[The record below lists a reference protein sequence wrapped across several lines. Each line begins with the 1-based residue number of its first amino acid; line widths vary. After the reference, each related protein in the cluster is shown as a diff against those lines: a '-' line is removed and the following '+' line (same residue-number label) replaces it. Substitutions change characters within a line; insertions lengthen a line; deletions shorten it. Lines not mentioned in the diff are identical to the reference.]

1 MPLYRIQAPNGLT
14 YQIEGPEGATKEE
27 VAQAVLAKNPDAGKP
42 FKEAGFSLADT
53 GVAALQSAVGATKS
67 TLQGFGAE
75 APGVETLSNLQK
87 GLGQLYTPER
97 QAEQAR
103 RDALEKAAARSGST
117 LEEIKAGAAG
127 VTEAPIQ
134 ATASAVGSSVPTI
147 ALAMGAA
154 ALAVPAAAV
163 LGLGGAAALAFAGA
177 VGIATKYTLGALQGA
192 GSVKGSIYDAVKEE
206 VGKQY
211 PDLSKEE
218 ISKIALKAQEFTG
231 KNWDNIMAGTGI
243 GFVAGGTGLEKDL
256 LKKLSKPVAAAAAK
270 EAGEKVGQEVAK
282 KGIIAGTKRA
292 AGAGLKEAVPEAIQG
307 GQEQFA
313 ANVAQT
319 REGFETPAMEG
330 VLGAATKEGMMGML
344 GGSAVSPF
352 TGEATA
358 KPPAPVV
365 DQSGQPTPSELEAQ
379 VQQRR
384 LAREQEQMG
393 VKQGRAAREGEKM
406 LDAEAQAEADQQKL
420 ARVEA
425 EKAAATELQTLRAQ
439 RQAELEQTFPKDYSD
454 VMQKTDAYATLFQE
468 KQALTGQTQTKEVKA
483 RIKTID
489 GLIQGI
495 IEEDNRVPNEF
506 KRMQAENA
514 KVTKNL
520 PPDLQAKYAATAF
533 TIPEPQQMEIRAATV
548 EQTPV
553 QQTDLLGNPIQQEA
567 PAPAAP
573 DKFKTV
579 QTAAEAQAALDLQN
593 RRDARAG
600 QADRNAAKD
609 AGQLGLFT
617 RVGTP
622 TDEAAVAEPK
632 IIVKKPPVTKP
643 TVRVKPTPETVAP
656 VITAD
661 TLGVLGIGPTAV
673 MRKPGHAIQG
683 LDITKPEG
691 AADVKNMLTIY
702 KEGRSPAIVQKIDT
716 FLGRP
721 EFQGLPA
728 PAPKVEAAPA
738 PTVAET
744 PVVTPVT
751 LNKGQQKLRDALD
764 ANGRIFIDSRDEG
777 GKKTYY
783 AKGVGSTSPDFQVE
797 LQLTPEEKKT
807 ARLAEADIELASTQ
821 EERDAG
827 KKALEDALRPAAD
840 RATKPVKA
848 KTTGQ
853 SAEKKAANKA
863 AQPSARKAKDE
874 TAKSTAEPTSTPTV
888 TKKVEAPATPAP
900 VKVVKKTEL
909 KKVEPKKVV
918 KKSEPKKLEA
928 PKVEPK
934 KEEPKVDKA
943 LEKAR
948 ETVDDLDLDPE
959 TTKTKVKSFAK
970 RLHKAGL
977 IDDISLNAVESISKD
992 KDMGYEDLL
1001 DEIRFALEAY
1011 ESNQKKAPEAKPEL
1025 KKVTDESNIIEGETR
1040 VIPDNQQKLLE
1051 GPVSRLQDD
1060 QVEELEDFYGVK
1072 KDNPEFWK
1080 RLQEDVTLFAEKGA
1094 KAVKQAIREIIRQVQ
1109 AGVLAVGVIFNPGN
1123 ISAPEAFVLHN
1134 PVSVTTTQEV
1144 KAGIPASVASKM
1156 SDGAKEAYEILIPA
1170 MKGKNGDKL
1179 MVFVDKPTGRIFIFD
1194 ADGKPVLDKKVLIGL
1209 AKGDLYKGNNDLPQN
1224 RITPA
1229 GLFGIK
1235 IIDAAKGGNAK
1246 KTAGDYDFGKVF
1258 ALEDPDA
1265 VVTIM
1270 HSVWLKEK
1278 DAAQRQAALK
1288 SESAADSRYSFGCIN
1303 IDKATYKYLL
1313 DNFQAQMDGAK
1324 MFVVPD
1330 NQADTKAFLT
1340 GEKANADVLVREAV
1354 KPVTKTTTQTRDS
1367 AFAQEAKTGT
1377 LGREQGLPPK
1387 EPTRSRITDDQNPV
1401 DNPISNAELE
1411 GIVDDVKKSLGGEV
1425 EVTILDS
1432 AKDLDPKAPA
1442 GAAGLVKDGNVYLFR
1457 DGIKSGIEGAKT
1469 VFHELF
1475 HLGLQK
1481 LLTNPKEYHRVMINL
1496 YRMNARVRE
1505 MADKWIASQEGQDAK
1520 AAYAKEYANPND
1532 RLNALTAHGTDEALA
1547 RIAEELKTG
1556 EKIGTGQRA
1565 FVRSIAKW
1573 LADVAEKIGMRQVAQ
1588 SIRSATYTEVEKFV
1602 QEAMTAAVG
1611 AGPVNVRLTRRFA
1624 QAAATASDAFKRWF
1638 KDSQVVDNNGKP
1650 LVVYH
1655 GTSRSFDTFLKDMLG
1670 AATGAPSAKL
1680 GFFFAGDP
1688 DTSTGYAINAKKN
1701 ETESPA
1707 ESEIRFLNK
1716 DIKRYQKGL
1725 AEATAQKDPNSIEG
1739 KTLRERQEKY
1749 RLKQLA
1755 EAQAKLKKD
1764 PNDRMA
1770 KLDVDRFSKQLPES
1784 SYVYIAESY
1793 IREYTESLA
1802 RAEKKLTALKAEVR
1816 KSAEEIGRR
1825 AGENIMPVYLSMQNP
1840 LILDQRGA
1848 PYRIMSYRDT
1858 IIKAKQDG
1866 HDGVIIKNTY
1876 DGKQQPGWIQRLIA
1890 KWRKEDVPSDTI
1902 YIAFEPTQIKS
1913 AIGNIGTYDPTNPNI
1928 RYSIPGGIDENTRRA
1943 VQAIQDKTPA
1953 KYKEPEKKTLVQQLK
1968 SVGEVETR
1976 DKAKLLARQK
1986 TADKFATVS
1995 AKVNQ
2000 LFSKGYKNAFGDLN
2014 PMVLARQAE
2023 EACKL
2028 VLDFYKAGGIK
2039 FGKSG
2044 LIETVDT
2051 KESLQGAVE
2060 QLVDLAAKNDMTYKD
2075 AESYVSSLL
2084 EGHRLHNMR
2093 EEHDKPL
2100 EASALILEQQG
2111 KNKEAD
2117 AERKKK
2123 LARHMDNAD
2132 IDTLEAAFQ
2141 KSPEIKAI
2149 LDTLNATRTQA
2160 IDLMVAAGRIT
2171 KEQGQFWKDNAA
2183 YVPFDRVFVE
2193 SETPIKGRGSYG
2205 IATLRN
2211 IPGME
2216 GSFERPIKNVFDSY
2230 TSRLGWMITEAANNN
2245 ASYNV
2250 LDTMAL
2256 GGFAK
2261 ELKPKEVPGNK
2272 ALTVKVYREGKP
2284 VEFEV
2289 ESVADYEAFQAA
2301 PELTG
2306 WLVGSLIPAARWVR
2320 IGVTA
2325 FPAFPIK
2332 QVIEDAQRSMF
2343 NSGVERPLVTGM
2355 KTLYNF
2361 PRLLTS
2367 DALQAL
2373 GVSKK
2378 MPLVR
2383 MMEQLG
2389 IIGDYDVNIINPA
2402 QDIKIAAGAEKRG
2415 WSAKVYHVLEKITKA
2430 SDLAARLAV
2439 FEETLLE
2446 TGGKRDGD
2454 GNITG
2459 GDKDLAQLRAR
2470 ELINFSRRGSDP
2482 TIRTL
2487 SRVVPFMNA
2496 YAQGMDV
2503 TYRTASGLD
2512 SATGS
2517 ERADARKQFYKM
2529 AMKLTALGFMYALA
2543 FGDDE
2548 GYKNATDEVRDN
2560 NFLIP
2565 HSDKKIPLPKEIGFL
2580 FKSIPERLVNYY
2592 RRYGTDEEQ
2601 SILNL
2606 LGTIVKGGV
2615 SAYGTPNATP
2625 AQLKPILE
2633 NMTNY
2638 SFFLQRELESASM
2651 QRLDPSQR
2659 FTPSTSEL
2667 AKSIGALSQQLGNV
2681 AGTKIVEVS
2690 PIKVDNLLRGLFG
2703 IAGSSTLLMTDALIN
2718 PTRADRPLHQM
2729 PFASLF
2735 VYDTTGGRAK
2745 NEFFDL
2751 QEKVSRANNT
2761 YLSMKDTNPK
2771 KAVEY
2776 YAKNEP
2782 YILAMPTLNATLKQL
2797 TAIRKQRVFYET
2809 ASPEALNMDGKE
2821 RRATIDILDKLD
2833 IEAVSKIRALDKD
2846 LRDLSKANK

>member
-1 MPLYRIQAPNGLT
+1 MAAFNVAAALKAGYSEKDIAEFLGKENNFN
-14 YQIEGPEGATKEE
+14 ATAAMEAGYSPQDII
-27 VAQAVLAKNPDAGKP
+27 AQLNKP
-42 FKEAGFSLADT
+42 AKEAPASFGDT
-53 GVAALQSAVGATKS
+53 AIPFIQGALGSAKA

-75 APGVETLSNLQK
+75 APGTETLGNLQK
-87 GLGQLYTPER
+87 GLNQLYTPER
-97 QAEQAR
+97 QAEMAR
-103 RDALEKAAARSGST
+103 RDALEKAAAKSGSA
-117 LEEIKAGAAG
+117 LEEIKAAGAG

-134 ATASAVGSSVPTI
+134 ATASAVGSSVPTV

-154 ALAVPAAAV
+154 ALAVPAAAA
-163 LGLGGAAALAFAGA
+163 LGLIGAPALAFAAA
-177 VGIATKYTLGALQGA
+177 VGIGAKYALGALQGA
-192 GSVKGSIYDAVKEE
+192 GSVKGSIYDAVKEDIA
-206 VGKQY
+206 KQY

-218 ISKIALKAQEFTG
+218 VSKIALEAQNFTG
-231 KNWDNIMAGTGI
+231 KNWDNIVAGAGI
-243 GFVAGGTGLEKDL
+243 GAVAGGTGIEKEL
-256 LKKLSKPVAAAAAK
+256 LKKLSKPIAAAAAK
-270 EAGEKVGQEVAK
+270 KAGEKVAK
-282 KGIIAGTKRA
+282 KGIIAATGRGTM
-292 AGAGLKEAVPEAIQG
+292 AGLKEAVPEGIQG
-307 GQEQFA
+307 AQEKFA
-313 ANVAQT
+313 TNVAET

-330 VLGAATKEGMMGML
+330 VLGQGTKEGMMGFL
-344 GGSAVSPF
+344 GGAGVHPF
-352 TGEATA
+352 TGTEAVPTQ
-358 KPPAPVV
+358 PNV
-365 DQSGQPTPSELEAQ
+365 DQSGQPTPSELEAL
-379 VQQRR
+379 VQQRKQQR
-384 LAREQEQMG
+384 QQEQMG
-393 VKQGRAAREGEKM
+393 VKQGREAREGEKL
-406 LDAEAQAEADQQKL
+406 LDAEAKAEADQQQV

-468 KQALTGQTQTKEVKA
+468 KQALVNQTQTKEVKA

-495 IEEDNRVPNEF
+495 IEEDTRVPNEF

-514 KVTKNL
+514 KVIKNL

-533 TIPEPQQMEIRAATV
+533 TVPEPQQMEIRGATV
-548 EQTPV
+548 EQAPV
-553 QQTDLLGNPIQQEA
+553 QQTDLMGNPIQQEA

-573 DKFKTV
+573 EKFKTV
-579 QTAAEAQAALDLQN
+579 RTAAEAQAALDLQN

-600 QADRNAAKD
+600 QAERNAAKD

-622 TDEAAVAEPK
+622 TDEAAVPEPK
-632 IIVKKPPVTKP
+632 IIVKKPPVTEP

-683 LDITKPEG
+683 LDITKPDD
-691 AADVKNMLTIY
+691 AAEVRNMLSIY
-702 KEGRSPAIVQKIDT
+702 KEGRSPAITQKIDT
-716 FLGRP
+716 FLARP
-721 EFQGLPA
+721 EFQALPA
-728 PAPKVEAAPA
+728 PAPKVA
-738 PTVAET
+738 
-744 PVVTPVT
+744 PVVAPVVEAP
-751 LNKGQQKLRDALD
+751 KLQP
-764 ANGRIFIDSRDEG
+764 IKI
-777 GKKTYY
+777 
-783 AKGVGSTSPDFQVE
+783 
-797 LQLTPEEKKT
+797 
-807 ARLAEADIELASTQ
+807 
-821 EERDAG
+821 
-827 KKALEDALRPAAD
+827 
-840 RATKPVKA
+840 
-848 KTTGQ
+848 TGQ

-863 AQPSARKAKDE
+863 AQPSAKKAKDE
-874 TAKSTAEPTSTPTV
+874 TAKPTAEPIVAPAV
-888 TKKVEAPATPAP
+888 TKAVEAPPAP
-900 VKVVKKTEL
+900 APIKVVKKTEKVA
-909 KKVEPKKVV
+909 KKTEPKKV
-918 KKSEPKKLEA
+918 EPKKLEA

-992 KDMGYEDLL
+992 KDMGYEDVL

-1011 ESNQKKAPEAKPEL
+1011 ESNQKKAPEAKPET

-1051 GPVSRLQDD
+1051 GPVGRLQDD
-1060 QVEELEDFYGVK
+1060 QVAELEEFYGVDK
-1072 KDNPEFWK
+1072 SNPEFWK
-1080 RLQEDVTLFAEKGA
+1080 RLQEDVILFAEKGA

-1123 ISAPEAFVLHN
+1123 ITPPQAFVLHS
-1134 PVSVTTTQEV
+1134 PVEVTTQQQV
-1144 KAGIPASVASKM
+1144 KAEVPTSVASKM
-1156 SDGAKEAYEILIPA
+1156 SDGAKEAYEILVPA

-1235 IIDAAKGGNAK
+1235 LIDAAQGGAAK
-1246 KTAGDYDFGKVF
+1246 KTAGEYDFGKVF

-1270 HSVWLKEK
+1270 HSVWLHEK
-1278 DAAQRQAALK
+1278 DASQRTAALQN
-1288 SESAADSRYSFGCIN
+1288 ESGADSRYSFGCIN
-1303 IDKATYKYLL
+1303 IDKGTYKFLL

-1354 KPVTKTTTQTRDS
+1354 KPVTKTTTQTRES

-1387 EPTRSRITDDQNPV
+1387 EPTRARITDDQNPV
-1401 DNPISNAELE
+1401 DNPISNTDLE
-1411 GIVDDVKKSLGGEV
+1411 GIVADVKKSLGGEV

-1469 VFHELF
+1469 IFHELF

-1520 AAYAKEYANPND
+1520 AAYAKEYTNPRD
-1532 RLNALTAHGTDEALA
+1532 QLNALTAHGTDEALA

-1556 EKIGTGQRA
+1556 KKIGTGQRA

-1573 LADVAEKIGMRQVAQ
+1573 LADVAEKIGLRQVAQ

-1624 QAAATASDAFKRWF
+1624 QATSTASDAFKKWF
-1638 KDSQVVDNNGKP
+1638 GNSKVVDKNGKP

-1655 GTSRSFDTFLKDMLG
+1655 GTDQD
-1670 AATGAPSAKL
+1670 
-1680 GFFFAGDP
+1680 
-1688 DTSTGYAINAKKN
+1688 
-1701 ETESPA
+1701 
-1707 ESEIRFLNK
+1707 
-1716 DIKRYQKGL
+1716 
-1725 AEATAQKDPNSIEG
+1725 
-1739 KTLRERQEKY
+1739 
-1749 RLKQLA
+1749 
-1755 EAQAKLKKD
+1755 
-1764 PNDRMA
+1764 
-1770 KLDVDRFSKQLPES
+1770 LDVLKSSKQLQ
-1784 SYVYIAESY
+1784 
-1793 IREYTESLA
+1793 REGVREVGYTNGIYA
-1802 RAEKKLTALKAEVR
+1802 AANPAY
-1816 KSAEEIGRR
+1816 AGRYGVGKEG
-1825 AGENIMPVYLSMQNP
+1825 ANVMPVYLSMKNP
-1840 LILDQRGA
+1840 KILEYNAFQR
-1848 PYRIMSYRDT
+1848 
-1858 IIKAKQDG
+1858 IIAKLTGYTDSKSKELARSIAVTDSDLAEYKRQG
-1866 HDGVIIKNTY
+1866 Y
-1876 DGKQQPGWIQRLIA
+1876 DGLIN
-1890 KWRKEDVPSDTI
+1890 KELDEYVVFDS
-1902 YIAFEPTQIKS
+1902 TQVKS

-1928 RYSIPGGIDENTRRA
+1928 RYSVRGGIDENTRRA

-1953 KYKEPEKKTLVQQLK
+1953 KYKEKEKKTLVQVLK

-1976 DKAKLLARQK
+1976 DQAKLITRQK
-1986 TADKFATVS
+1986 LADKFATVN
-1995 AKVNQ
+1995 AKIEKMY
-2000 LFSKGYKNAFGDLN
+2000 SKGFKNAFGDLS
-2014 PMVLARQAE
+2014 PAVLARQAE
-2023 EACKL
+2023 EARKL
-2028 VLDFYKAGGIK
+2028 VLDFYKAGGIRMR
-2039 FGKSG
+2039 KSG

-2051 KESLQGAVE
+2051 KDSLQGAIE
-2060 QLVDLAAKNDMTYKD
+2060 QLVDLAAKSDMTYKD

-2132 IDTLEAAFQ
+2132 VDTLEAAFQ
-2141 KSPEIKAI
+2141 KSPEVKAI

-2160 IDLMVAAGRIT
+2160 IDLSIATGRIT

-2193 SETPIKGRGSYG
+2193 TEGPIRGRGFNG
-2205 IATLRN
+2205 IAALRN
-2211 IPGME
+2211 IKKME

-2230 TSRLGWMITEAANNN
+2230 TSRLSWIVTEAVHNN

-2250 LDTMAL
+2250 LDTLAL

-2261 ELKPKEVPGNK
+2261 ELKPKETPKDDTLV
-2272 ALTVKVYREGKP
+2272 VKVYREGKP

-2289 ESVADYEAFQAA
+2289 ESLADFQAFQMA
-2301 PELTG
+2301 PEVLTG
-2306 WLVGSLIPAARWVR
+2306 FTAMLAPGARWLR

-2325 FPAFPIK
+2325 FPAFSIK
-2332 QVIEDAQRSMF
+2332 QVIEDSQRAMF
-2343 NSGVERPLVTGM
+2343 NSGVARPMVVGM

-2383 MMEQLG
+2383 EMEKLG

-2415 WSAKVYHVLEKITKA
+2415 IAATVYHVLEKITKA

-2446 TGGKRDGD
+2446 TGGKKDKDG
-2454 GNITG
+2454 GITG
-2459 GDKDLAQLRAR
+2459 GDTELAQLRAR

-2482 TIRTL
+2482 RIRTL
-2487 SRVVPFMNA
+2487 SHVVPFMNA

-2517 ERADARKQFYKM
+2517 ERMEARKQFYKM

-2565 HSDKKIPLPKEIGFL
+2565 YSDKKIPLPKEIGFL

-2606 LGTIVKGGV
+2606 LGTIVTGGI
-2615 SAYGTPNATP
+2615 SAYGSPNATP
-2625 AQLKPILE
+2625 ALIKPVLE
-2633 NMTNY
+2633 NVTNH

-2651 QRLDPSQR
+2651 QKLDPSQR
-2659 FTPSTSEL
+2659 YTPGTSEL
-2667 AKSIGALSQQLGNV
+2667 AKAIGTLSQ
-2681 AGTKIVEVS
+2681 KIGVVEVS

-2703 IAGSSTLLMTDALIN
+2703 IAGSTTLLMTDALIN
-2718 PTRADRPLHQM
+2718 PTRPDRPLYQM

-2735 VYDTTGGRAK
+2735 IYDTQGGRAK

-2751 QEKVSRANNT
+2751 QEKVGQADATFKMLEES
-2761 YLSMKDTNPK
+2761 NPE
-2771 KAVEY
+2771 KAEAY
-2776 YAKNEP
+2776 MEKNAALLQAAP
-2782 YILAMPTLNATLKQL
+2782 LVNDTLKEL
-2797 TAIRKQRVFYET
+2797 ADFRKMRTMYET
-2809 ASPEALNMDGKE
+2809 ASNEMLGMTGKE
-2821 RRATIDILDKLD
+2821 RREAIDEIKGYELQAVAQVRQ
-2833 IEAVSKIRALDKD
+2833 IEKMIRD
-2846 LRDLSKANK
+2846 NQ

>member
-1 MPLYRIQAPNGLT
+1 LT
-14 YQIEGPEGATKEE
+14 IP
-27 VAQAVLAKNPDAGKP
+27 
-42 FKEAGFSLADT
+42 
-53 GVAALQSAVGATKS
+53 
-67 TLQGFGAE
+67 
-75 APGVETLSNLQK
+75 
-87 GLGQLYTPER
+87 
-97 QAEQAR
+97 
-103 RDALEKAAARSGST
+103 
-117 LEEIKAGAAG
+117 
-127 VTEAPIQ
+127 
-134 ATASAVGSSVPTI
+134 
-147 ALAMGAA
+147 
-154 ALAVPAAAV
+154 
-163 LGLGGAAALAFAGA
+163 
-177 VGIATKYTLGALQGA
+177 
-192 GSVKGSIYDAVKEE
+192 
-206 VGKQY
+206 
-211 PDLSKEE
+211 
-218 ISKIALKAQEFTG
+218 
-231 KNWDNIMAGTGI
+231 
-243 GFVAGGTGLEKDL
+243 
-256 LKKLSKPVAAAAAK
+256 
-270 EAGEKVGQEVAK
+270 
-282 KGIIAGTKRA
+282 
-292 AGAGLKEAVPEAIQG
+292 
-307 GQEQFA
+307 
-313 ANVAQT
+313 
-319 REGFETPAMEG
+319 
-330 VLGAATKEGMMGML
+330 
-344 GGSAVSPF
+344 
-352 TGEATA
+352 
-358 KPPAPVV
+358 PVV
-365 DQSGQPTPSELEAQ
+365 TSE
-379 VQQRR
+379 
-384 LAREQEQMG
+384 
-393 VKQGRAAREGEKM
+393 
-406 LDAEAQAEADQQKL
+406 
-420 ARVEA
+420 
-425 EKAAATELQTLRAQ
+425 
-439 RQAELEQTFPKDYSD
+439 S
-454 VMQKTDAYATLFQE
+454 
-468 KQALTGQTQTKEVKA
+468 
-483 RIKTID
+483 
-489 GLIQGI
+489 
-495 IEEDNRVPNEF
+495 
-506 KRMQAENA
+506 
-514 KVTKNL
+514 
-520 PPDLQAKYAATAF
+520 
-533 TIPEPQQMEIRAATV
+533 
-548 EQTPV
+548 
-553 QQTDLLGNPIQQEA
+553 
-567 PAPAAP
+567 
-573 DKFKTV
+573 
-579 QTAAEAQAALDLQN
+579 
-593 RRDARAG
+593 
-600 QADRNAAKD
+600 
-609 AGQLGLFT
+609 
-617 RVGTP
+617 
-622 TDEAAVAEPK
+622 
-632 IIVKKPPVTKP
+632 
-643 TVRVKPTPETVAP
+643 
-656 VITAD
+656 
-661 TLGVLGIGPTAV
+661 LGVLGIGPTAV
-673 MRKPGHAIQG
+673 MRRAGHAIQG
-683 LDITKPEG
+683 LDITKPED
-691 AADVKNMLTIY
+691 AAEVKNMLTIY
-702 KEGRSPAIVQKIDT
+702 KEGRSPAIVEKVDT
-716 FLGRP
+716 FLSRP
-721 EFQGLPA
+721 EFQAIPA
-728 PAPKVEAAPA
+728 PAPVAPAVTPAPTPAPKVEAAPVVKAPAPAVVETPA
-738 PTVAET
+738 PTITEAPKVEAPKVET
-744 PVVTPVT
+744 PVAPQNAGYHAGDLGYAGDTTLGNMSGRSTGHFGTGVYLVGKPEAATNKFARDDRPVNT
-751 LNKGQQKLRDALD
+751 VDLSKYNLAKP
-764 ANGRIFIDSRDEG
+764 RDESD
-777 GKKTYY
+777 
-783 AKGVGSTSPDFQVE
+783 AKNLHEGLKAVNSLVGQDLNDETSQRKLDQAAFNVWLSVGTKFEKEQVKAAVTNAIQE
-797 LQLTPEEKKT
+797 AT
-807 ARLAEADIELASTQ
+807 AARTDDVVFTDKYLDSAST
-821 EERDAG
+821 RAM
-827 KKALEDALRPAAD
+827 KALGFEGVDVRGIPNYDNTTYGTVVYAPSLAPA
-840 RATKPVKA
+840 KPA
-848 KTTGQ
+848 GQ

-863 AQPSARKAKDE
+863 AQPSAKK
-874 TAKSTAEPTSTPTV
+874 TAQPAPTPAPIV
-888 TKKVEAPATPAP
+888 TAPAATAPTTAPAATTPAP
-900 VKVVKKTEL
+900 VAKPTPVKVI
-909 KKVEPKKVV
+909 
-918 KKSEPKKLEA
+918 KKSQPKPEP
-928 PKVEPK
+928 V
-934 KEEPKVDKA
+934 KEEKPKVDKA

-948 ETVDDLDLDPE
+948 ETADDLDLDPD
-959 TTKTKVKSFAK
+959 TTKAKVKSFAK

-992 KDMGYEDLL
+992 KDMGTQDLL
-1001 DEIRFALEAY
+1001 DEIKFALEAY
-1011 ESNQKKAPEAKPEL
+1011 ESQQKKAPEAKPEP

-1040 VIPDNQQKLLE
+1040 VIPDNQVKLLE
-1051 GPVSRLQDD
+1051 GPVGRLQDD
-1060 QVEELEDFYGVK
+1060 QVEELEEFYGVDK
-1072 KDNPEFWK
+1072 SNPEFWK

-1134 PVSVTTTQEV
+1134 PVEITTTQEV
-1144 KAGIPASVASKM
+1144 KAEVPASVASKM
-1156 SDGAKEAYEILIPA
+1156 SAGAKEAYEILVPA

-1179 MVFVDKPTGRIFIFD
+1179 MVFVDKPNGRIFIFD
-1194 ADGKPVLDKKVLIGL
+1194 ADGKPILDKKVLIGL
-1209 AKGDLYKGNNDLPQN
+1209 AKGDLYVGNNDLPQN

-1235 IIDAAKGGNAK
+1235 IIDAAKGGSAK

-1278 DAAQRQAALK
+1278 DAAQRQAALQ

-1303 IDKATYKYLL
+1303 IDKGTYKYLL

-1367 AFAQEAKTGT
+1367 AFAKEDKTGT

-1401 DNPISNAELE
+1401 DNPISNADLE
-1411 GIVDDVKKSLGGEV
+1411 GIVADVKKSLGGEV

-1457 DGIKSGIEGAKT
+1457 DGIRSGIEGAKT

-1520 AAYAKEYANPND
+1520 AAYAEQYTNPND

-1556 EKIGTGQRA
+1556 EKVGTSQRA

-1611 AGPVNVRLTRRFA
+1611 AGPVNMRMTRRFS
-1624 QAAATASDAFKRWF
+1624 QAGDAASAAFKKWF
-1638 KDSQVVDNNGKP
+1638 GNSKVVDKNGKP

-1655 GTSRSFDTFLKDMLG
+1655 GTDQD
-1670 AATGAPSAKL
+1670 
-1680 GFFFAGDP
+1680 
-1688 DTSTGYAINAKKN
+1688 
-1701 ETESPA
+1701 
-1707 ESEIRFLNK
+1707 
-1716 DIKRYQKGL
+1716 
-1725 AEATAQKDPNSIEG
+1725 
-1739 KTLRERQEKY
+1739 
-1749 RLKQLA
+1749 
-1755 EAQAKLKKD
+1755 
-1764 PNDRMA
+1764 
-1770 KLDVDRFSKQLPES
+1770 LDVLKSSKQLE
-1784 SYVYIAESY
+1784 
-1793 IREYTESLA
+1793 REGVREVGYTNGIYA
-1802 RAEKKLTALKAEVR
+1802 AANPAY
-1816 KSAEEIGRR
+1816 AGRYGVGKEG
-1825 AGENIMPVYLSMQNP
+1825 ANIMPVYLSMKNP
-1840 LILDQRGA
+1840 KILEYNAFQRIVAKLTGYTDSKSKELA
-1848 PYRIMSYRDT
+1848 RSIAVTDRDLAEY
-1858 IIKAKQDG
+1858 KRQG
-1866 HDGVIIKNTY
+1866 Y
-1876 DGKQQPGWIQRLIA
+1876 DGLIN
-1890 KWRKEDVPSDTI
+1890 KELDEYVVFDS
-1902 YIAFEPTQIKS
+1902 TQVKS

-1928 RYSIPGGIDENTRRA
+1928 RYSVRGGIDENTRRA
-1943 VQAIQDKTPA
+1943 VQAIQDKTPE
-1953 KYKEPEKKTLVQQLK
+1953 KYKEPEKKTLVQQIK
-1968 SVGEVETR
+1968 SIKEVETR
-1976 DKAKLLARQK
+1976 DKAKLMLRQK
-1986 TADKFATVS
+1986 AADKFATVN

-2000 LFSKGYKNAFGDLN
+2000 MFSKGYKNAFGDLN

-2023 EACKL
+2023 EARKL
-2028 VLDFYKAGGIK
+2028 VLDFFKAGGIRMA
-2039 FGKSG
+2039 KSG

-2051 KESLQGAVE
+2051 KDSLQSAVE
-2060 QLVDLAAKNDMTYKD
+2060 QLVDLAAKNNMTYKD
-2075 AESYVSSLL
+2075 AETYVSSLL

-2141 KSPEIKAI
+2141 KSPETKAI
-2149 LDTLNATRTQA
+2149 LDTLNATRAQA
-2160 IDLMVAAGRIT
+2160 IDLMVKTGRIT
-2171 KEQGQFWKDNAA
+2171 KEQGQFWNDNAA

-2193 SETPIKGRGSYG
+2193 TEKPVKGRGTYG
-2205 IATLRN
+2205 ISTLRN
-2211 IPGME
+2211 LPGME

-2230 TSRLGWMITEAANNN
+2230 TGRLSWMITEAVHNH

-2289 ESVADYEAFQAA
+2289 ESAADYEAFQAA

-2306 WLVGSLIPAARWVR
+2306 WMVSSLVPAARWVR
-2320 IGVTA
+2320 VGVTA
-2325 FPAFPIK
+2325 FPAFSIK

-2343 NSGVERPLVTGM
+2343 NSGVERPLVVGM

-2383 MMEQLG
+2383 EMEKLG

-2415 WSAKVYHVLEKITKA
+2415 WSGKVYHALEKITKA
-2430 SDLAARLAV
+2430 SDLSARLAV

-2446 TGGKRDGD
+2446 TGGKKDKD

-2512 SATGS
+2512 AASGS
-2517 ERADARKQFYKM
+2517 ERAEARKQFYKM

-2548 GYKNATDEVRDN
+2548 GYKNATDDVRDN

-2565 HSDKKIPLPKEIGFL
+2565 HTDKKIPLPKEIGFL

-2606 LGTIVKGGV
+2606 LGTIVKGGF

-2625 AQLKPILE
+2625 AQIKPILE

-2659 FTPSTSEL
+2659 STGSTSEL
-2667 AKSIGALSQQLGNV
+2667 AKAIGAFSQKLGEA
-2681 AGTKIVEVS
+2681 AGTKSLEVS

-2718 PTRADRPLHQM
+2718 PSRPDRPLYQM

-2735 VYDTTGGRAK
+2735 LYNTEGGRAK
-2745 NEFFDL
+2745 NEFYDL
-2751 QEKVSRANNT
+2751 QNKVSQADMT
-2761 YLSMKDTNPK
+2761 FKSMQETAPD
-2771 KAVEY
+2771 KAVAY
-2776 YAKNEP
+2776 FDKNAALISVAP
-2782 YILAMPTLNATLKQL
+2782 ILNESLQQL
-2797 TAIRKQRVFYET
+2797 SQTRQLRQQLET
-2809 ASPEALNMDGKE
+2809 ATEESSGMTSKE
-2821 RRATIDILDKLD
+2821 RREAIDAIIKQENQSLNY
-2833 IEAVSKIRALDKD
+2833 IRALDKQV
-2846 LRDLSKANK
+2846 RDMSK

>member
-1 MPLYRIQAPNGLT
+1 MPLYRIKAPNGLT
-14 YQIEGPEGATKEE
+14 YQIEGPEGASQEDVE
-27 VAQAVLAKNPDAGKP
+27 SAVLAQHPDAGKP
-42 FKEAGFSLADT
+42 FKEAGASFGDTATSFAQSL
-53 GVAALQSAVGATKS
+53 VGTAKS

-75 APGVETLSNLQK
+75 TPGVETLGNLQK

-103 RDALEKAAARSGST
+103 LDALEKAAAKSGSA
-117 LEEIKAGAAG
+117 LEEVKAGVGTVTAAPVQSLASVAG
-127 VTEAPIQ
+127 SIAP
-134 ATASAVGSSVPTI
+134 T
-147 ALAMGAA
+147 A
-154 ALAVPAAAV
+154 ALAYGAYA
-163 LGLGGAAALAFAGA
+163 LGGAAAVGLGLVGLPATAFAGA
-177 VGIATKYTLGALQGA
+177 VAIAATRVLGALQGA
-192 GSVKGSIYDAVKEE
+192 GSVKGSIYDKIKEDVAE
-206 VGKQY
+206 KY

-218 ISKIALKAQEFTG
+218 VASIARKAQDYTGENWKEIAL
-231 KNWDNIMAGTGI
+231 AGGLGVAASSTGI
-243 GFVAGGTGLEKDL
+243 EKGVLNLLGRKAG
-256 LKKLSKPVAAAAAK
+256 A
-270 EAGEKVGQEVAK
+270 KVGEEVAK

-292 AGAGLKEAVPEAIQG
+292 TGAGLKEAIPEALQG
-307 GQEQFA
+307 SEEQYA
-313 ANVAQT
+313 VNVART
-319 REGFETPAMEG
+319 RAGFETPAMEG
-330 VLGAATKEGMMGML
+330 VLGAGTKEGAMGFL
-344 GGSAVSPF
+344 GGAAVSPF
-352 TGEATA
+352 TGATPPP
-358 KPPAPVV
+358 PPAQPTV
-365 DQSGQPTPSELEAQ
+365 DQSGQPTPNELEAQ

-393 VKQGRAAREGEKM
+393 VKQGRAAREGEK
-406 LDAEAQAEADQQKL
+406 LIDAEAKAEADQQQA

-468 KQALTGQTQTKEVKA
+468 KQALGNQTQTKEVKA

-495 IEEDNRVPNEF
+495 IEEDTRVPNEF

-548 EQTPV
+548 EQAPV
-553 QQTDLLGNPIQQEA
+553 QQTDLLGQPIQQEA
-567 PAPAAP
+567 PAAATP

-600 QADRNAAKD
+600 QADRNAAQD

-622 TDEAAVAEPK
+622 TAEAEVLPPK
-632 IIVKKPPVTKP
+632 IIVKKPPVIKL
-643 TVRVKPTPETVAP
+643 TPETVAP

-673 MRKPGHAIQG
+673 MRRAGHAIQG
-683 LDITKPEG
+683 LDITKPDD
-691 AADVKNMLTIY
+691 AAEVRNMLSIY

-721 EFQGLPA
+721 EFQALPA

-738 PTVAET
+738 VA
-744 PVVTPVT
+744 PV
-751 LNKGQQKLRDALD
+751 
-764 ANGRIFIDSRDEG
+764 
-777 GKKTYY
+777 
-783 AKGVGSTSPDFQVE
+783 
-797 LQLTPEEKKT
+797 
-807 ARLAEADIELASTQ
+807 
-821 EERDAG
+821 
-827 KKALEDALRPAAD
+827 
-840 RATKPVKA
+840 PVKQLPGNKVLSLINSIDTSGGVQNSKVNNYVNGHTFNLEKLSPNVLPDLETLA
-848 KTTGQ
+848 DKEDPYNRVLDPDESKINEYKKRLQKGEAPPPIVVDENGAVLDGFHRAIAAKQLDMPITAYVAKKSKTTGQ

-863 AQPSARKAKDE
+863 AQPSAKKAK
-874 TAKSTAEPTSTPTV
+874 AA
-888 TKKVEAPATPAP
+888 EAPAAPAPAPAPAP
-900 VKVVKKTEL
+900 VKVVKKAEPKKAEPKKAEPKKTEPKKVEPKKIEVKKAEP
-909 KKVEPKKVV
+909 KKVEPKKVEV

-934 KEEPKVDKA
+934 KLEAPKVDKA
-943 LEKAR
+943 LDKAR

-1011 ESNQKKAPEAKPEL
+1011 ESNQKKAPEAKSET
-1025 KKVTDESNIIEGETR
+1025 KKVTDETNVIEGETR

-1051 GPVSRLQDD
+1051 GPVGRLQDD
-1060 QVEELEDFYGVK
+1060 QVTELEEFYGVDK
-1072 KDNPEFWK
+1072 SNPQFWK

-1123 ISAPEAFVLHN
+1123 ISAPEAFVLHS

-1144 KAGIPASVASKM
+1144 KAKVPASVASKM

-1235 IIDAAKGGNAK
+1235 IIDAAKGGSAK
-1246 KTAGDYDFGKVF
+1246 VTAGDYDFGKVF

-1278 DAAQRQAALK
+1278 DAAQRQAALQ
-1288 SESAADSRYSFGCIN
+1288 SESATDSRFSFGCIN
-1303 IDKATYKYLL
+1303 IDKGTYKYLL

-1330 NQADTKAFLT
+1330 NQADTRAFLM
-1340 GEKANADVLVREAV
+1340 GEKSSGDVLVREAV

-1367 AFAQEAKTGT
+1367 AFAQEAKAGT

-1432 AKDLDPKAPA
+1432 AKDLDSKAPA
-1442 GAAGLVKDGNVYLFR
+1442 GAAGLVRDGNVYLFR

-1481 LLTNPKEYHRVMINL
+1481 LLPNSKEYHRVMINL

-1505 MADKWIASQEGQDAK
+1505 MADKWIASKEGQDAK
-1520 AAYAKEYANPND
+1520 AGYAKEYSNVND
-1532 RLNALTAHGTDEALA
+1532 QLNALTAHGTDEALA

-1556 EKIGTGQRA
+1556 NKIGTGQRG

-1624 QAAATASDAFKRWF
+1624 QAATTAFEKWFGDSKAVDKNGNPLVIYRGIIGENEKALNAEPREGYATFGSDSPQVAASYGNPDLNWNETGAITPLYIKADKLIEFP
-1638 KDSQVVDNNGKP
+1638 SSNGK
-1650 LVVYH
+1650 
-1655 GTSRSFDTFLKDMLG
+1655 FDK
-1670 AATGAPSAKL
+1670 
-1680 GFFFAGDP
+1680 FAFDRR
-1688 DTSTGYAINAKKN
+1688 A
-1701 ETESPA
+1701 
-1707 ESEIRFLNK
+1707 
-1716 DIKRYQKGL
+1716 
-1725 AEATAQKDPNSIEG
+1725 
-1739 KTLRERQEKY
+1739 KTLRPGEVLVARQVYDYGPRANTKVDP
-1749 RLKQLA
+1749 
-1755 EAQAKLKKD
+1755 AKLYSY
-1764 PNDRMA
+1764 PS
-1770 KLDVDRFSKQLPES
+1770 DVYAWNKGTS
-1784 SYVYIAESY
+1784 V
-1793 IREYTESLA
+1793 
-1802 RAEKKLTALKAEVR
+1802 
-1816 KSAEEIGRR
+1816 KSATG
-1825 AGENIMPVYLSMQNP
+1825 NV
-1840 LILDQRGA
+1840 GA
-1848 PYRIMSYRDT
+1848 
-1858 IIKAKQDG
+1858 
-1866 HDGVIIKNTY
+1866 Y
-1876 DGKQQPGWIQRLIA
+1876 D
-1890 KWRKEDVPSDTI
+1890 
-1902 YIAFEPTQIKS
+1902 IKS
-1913 AIGNIGTYDPTNPNI
+1913 TDT
-1928 RYSIPGGIDENTRRA
+1928 RYSVRGGIDENTRRA
-1943 VQAIQDKTPA
+1943 VQDIQDKTPA
-1953 KYKEPEKKTLVQQLK
+1953 KYKEPEKRTALQMIFGLRK
-1968 SVGEVETR
+1968 EENR

-1986 TADKFATVS
+1986 STDKYATVS
-1995 AKVNQ
+1995 SKIDQ
-2000 LFSKGYKNAFGDLN
+2000 MFSKGYKNAFGDLS
-2014 PMVLARQAE
+2014 PSVIYRQAE
-2023 EACKL
+2023 ESRKL
-2028 VLDFYKAGGIK
+2028 VLDFYKAGGIRLT
-2039 FGKSG
+2039 KSG
-2044 LIETVDT
+2044 LIETVDI
-2051 KESLQGAVE
+2051 KDSLQSAIKQV
-2060 QLVDLAAKNDMTYKD
+2060 VDLAAKNNMTYEK
-2075 AESYVSSLL
+2075 AETFVSSLL
-2084 EGHRLHNMR
+2084 EGHRLHDMR

-2132 IDTLEAAFQ
+2132 VDTLEATFQ
-2141 KSPEIKAI
+2141 KTPDVKAI
-2149 LDTLNATRTQA
+2149 LDTLNATRMQVV
-2160 IDLMVAAGRIT
+2160 DLMVATGRIT
-2171 KEQGQFWKDNAA
+2171 AEKGKFWKDNAA

-2193 SETPIKGRGSYG
+2193 TEVPVKGRGSYG
-2205 IATLRN
+2205 ISTLRTL
-2211 IPGME
+2211 PGME

-2230 TSRLGWMITEAANNN
+2230 PERLGSLITEAVHNN

-2261 ELKPKEVPGNK
+2261 ELKPKEISENPQRVI
-2272 ALTVKVYREGKP
+2272 TVYREGKP
-2284 VEFEV
+2284 VNFEV
-2289 ESVADYEAFQAA
+2289 ESVADYEAFQTA
-2301 PELTG
+2301 PEVM
-2306 WLVGSLIPAARWVR
+2306 VGFVAMLAPGARWVR
-2320 IGVTA
+2320 VGVTA
-2325 FPAFPIK
+2325 MPPFSVK
-2332 QVIEDAQRSMF
+2332 QVIEDAQRTMF
-2343 NSGVERPLVTGM
+2343 TPGVKRPLVTATR
-2355 KTLYNF
+2355 TLYNF
-2361 PRLLTS
+2361 PRLLVS

-2373 GVSKK
+2373 GISKK
-2378 MPLVR
+2378 IPLVR
-2383 MMEQLG
+2383 EMEKLG
-2389 IIGDYDVNIINPA
+2389 ILGDYDLNIINPA

-2415 WSAKVYHVLEKITKA
+2415 IAATVYHVLEKVTKA

-2439 FEETLLE
+2439 FEETLLD
-2446 TGGKRDGD
+2446 TGGKKEKD

-2459 GDKDLAQLRAR
+2459 GDRDLANLRAR
-2470 ELINFSRRGSDP
+2470 ELINFSRRGSSP
-2482 TIRTL
+2482 SMHALT
-2487 SRVVPFMNA
+2487 RVVPFMNA

-2512 SATGS
+2512 TASGS
-2517 ERADARKQFYKM
+2517 ERKEARKRFYQI
-2529 AMKLTALGFMYALA
+2529 ALKLTTLGFMYALA
-2543 FGDDE
+2543 FGDDDE
-2548 GYKNATDEVRDN
+2548 GYKNAPDEVRDN

-2565 HSDKKIPLPKEIGFL
+2565 YSNKKIPLPKEIGFL

-2601 SILNL
+2601 SVINL
-2606 LGTIVKGGV
+2606 LGTIVKGGI
-2615 SAYGTPNATP
+2615 SAYGPPNATP
-2625 AQLKPILE
+2625 ALIKPVLE
-2633 NMTNY
+2633 AATNH

-2651 QRLDPSQR
+2651 KKLDPSQR

-2667 AKSIGALSQQLGNV
+2667 AKAIGTLSQ
-2681 AGTKIVEVS
+2681 KIGVVEVS
-2690 PIKVDNLLRGLFG
+2690 PIMVDNFIRGLFG
-2703 IAGSSTLLMTDALIN
+2703 IAGSTTLLMTDALIN
-2718 PTRADRPLHQM
+2718 PSRADRPLHQM

-2735 VYDTTGGRAK
+2735 VYDTSGGRAK

-2751 QEKVSRANNT
+2751 QEKVGRANTT
-2761 YLSMKDTNPK
+2761 YLSLKNTDPT

-2782 YILAMPTLNATLKQL
+2782 YILAVPMLNGTLKQL
-2797 TAIRKQRVFYET
+2797 TEIRKQRVYYET
-2809 ASPEALNMDGKE
+2809 ASSEVLDMDGKE
-2821 RRATIDILDKLD
+2821 RRATIDILKKLD
-2833 IEAVSKIRALDKD
+2833 IETVANIRKLDKD
-2846 LRDLSKANK
+2846 LRDLSKANQ

>member
-1 MPLYRIQAPNGLT
+1 MPLYRIKAPNGLT
-14 YQIEGPEGATKEE
+14 YQIEGPEGASQEE
-27 VAQAVLAKNPDAGKP
+27 VAMAVMAQNPDAGKP
-42 FKEAGFSLADT
+42 FKEAGFSFGDT
-53 GVAALQSAVGATKS
+53 AVAGLQSAIGSAKS

-75 APGVETLSNLQK
+75 APGVETLGNLQK

-103 RDALEKAAARSGST
+103 RDALEKAAAKSGST
-117 LEEIKAGAAG
+117 LEEIKASAAG

-134 ATASAVGSSVPTI
+134 ATASAVGSSVPTV
-147 ALAMGAA
+147 ALSIGAA
-154 ALAVPAAAV
+154 ALATGAAAT
-163 LGLGGAAALAFAGA
+163 LGLVGAPALAFAAA
-177 VGIATKYTLGALQGA
+177 VGIGTKYALGALQGA

-206 VGKQY
+206 VAKQY
-211 PDLSKEE
+211 PDLSKEQV
-218 ISKIALKAQEFTG
+218 SKIALEAQEFTG
-231 KNWDNIMAGTGI
+231 KNWDNIMAGTGV

-256 LKKLSKPVAAAAAK
+256 LKKLSKPVAEAAAK
-270 EAGEKVGQEVAK
+270 KAGEEVAK

-292 AGAGLKEAVPEAIQG
+292 TGAGLKEAVPEAIQG

-330 VLGAATKEGMMGML
+330 VLGAATKEGLMGML

-352 TGEATA
+352 TGATPT
-358 KPPAPVV
+358 PPATV
-365 DQSGQPTPSELEAQ
+365 DQSGQPTPNELEAQ

-393 VKQGRAAREGEKM
+393 VKQGRAAREGEK
-406 LDAEAQAEADQQKL
+406 LIDAEAKAEADQQQA

-468 KQALTGQTQTKEVKA
+468 KQALINQTQTKEVKA

-553 QQTDLLGNPIQQEA
+553 QQTDLLGNPIEQEA

-600 QADRNAAKD
+600 QAERNAAKD

-622 TDEAAVAEPK
+622 TAEAAIPEPK
-632 IIVKKPPVTKP
+632 IIVKKPPVTEP
-643 TVRVKPTPETVAP
+643 TVRQKPTPETVAP

-683 LDITKPEG
+683 LDITKPED

-721 EFQGLPA
+721 EFQALPA

-738 PTVAET
+738 PAVGNRAPTAVTSNQIMDQIRAAENEKL
-744 PVVTPVT
+744 T
-751 LNKGQQKLRDALD
+751 LLDKAGRAPRKGSEKEKQRNTLQEKIGKLREQFDKV
-764 ANGRIFIDSRDEG
+764 S
-777 GKKTYY
+777 
-783 AKGVGSTSPDFQVE
+783 
-797 LQLTPEEKKT
+797 
-807 ARLAEADIELASTQ
+807 AE
-821 EERDAG
+821 
-827 KKALEDALRPAAD
+827 
-840 RATKPVKA
+840 
-848 KTTGQ
+848 
-853 SAEKKAANKA
+853 EKKAANKA
-863 AQPSARKAKDE
+863 AQPSAKKA
-874 TAKSTAEPTSTPTV
+874 AQLALPAPT
-888 TKKVEAPATPAP
+888 KAAEAPPAP
-900 VKVVKKTEL
+900 APIKVVKKTEP
-909 KKVEPKKVV
+909 KKVEPKKVEP
-918 KKSEPKKLEA
+918 KKVEPKKVEPKKLEA

-943 LEKAR
+943 LDKAR
-948 ETVDDLDLDPE
+948 ETVDDLDLDPD
-959 TTKTKVKSFAK
+959 TTKAKVKSFAK

-1001 DEIRFALEAY
+1001 DEVRFALDAY
-1011 ESNQKKAPEAKPEL
+1011 ERHQKQAPEAKPEP

-1051 GPVSRLQDD
+1051 GPVGRLQDD
-1060 QVEELEDFYGVK
+1060 QVEELEEFYGVDK
-1072 KDNPEFWK
+1072 SNPEFWK

-1123 ISAPEAFVLHN
+1123 ISAPEAFVLHS

-1144 KAGIPASVASKM
+1144 KAEVPASVASKM

-1278 DAAQRQAALK
+1278 DAAQRQAALQ

-1303 IDKATYKYLL
+1303 IDKGTYKYLL

-1330 NQADTKAFLT
+1330 NQADTKAFLM
-1340 GEKANADVLVREAV
+1340 GEKSSGDVLVREAV

-1520 AAYAKEYANPND
+1520 DAYAKEYANPND

-1556 EKIGTGQRA
+1556 KKIGTGQRA

-1624 QAAATASDAFKRWF
+1624 QAATNAFEEWF
-1638 KDSQVVDNNGKP
+1638 GDSKAVDKNGKP
-1650 LVVYH
+1650 LVIYR
-1655 GTSRSFDTFLKDMLG
+1655 GIIGENEKALNAEPREGYATFGSDSPQV
-1670 AATGAPSAKL
+1670 AASYGNPDLDWNETGAITPLYIKADKLIEFPSSNGK
-1680 GFFFAGDP
+1680 FDKFAFDRR
-1688 DTSTGYAINAKKN
+1688 A
-1701 ETESPA
+1701 
-1707 ESEIRFLNK
+1707 
-1716 DIKRYQKGL
+1716 
-1725 AEATAQKDPNSIEG
+1725 
-1739 KTLRERQEKY
+1739 KTLRPGEVLVARQVYDYGPRANTKVDP
-1749 RLKQLA
+1749 
-1755 EAQAKLKKD
+1755 AKLYSY
-1764 PNDRMA
+1764 PS
-1770 KLDVDRFSKQLPES
+1770 DVYAWNKGTS
-1784 SYVYIAESY
+1784 V
-1793 IREYTESLA
+1793 
-1802 RAEKKLTALKAEVR
+1802 
-1816 KSAEEIGRR
+1816 KSATG
-1825 AGENIMPVYLSMQNP
+1825 NT
-1840 LILDQRGA
+1840 GA
-1848 PYRIMSYRDT
+1848 
-1858 IIKAKQDG
+1858 
-1866 HDGVIIKNTY
+1866 Y
-1876 DGKQQPGWIQRLIA
+1876 D
-1890 KWRKEDVPSDTI
+1890 
-1902 YIAFEPTQIKS
+1902 IKS
-1913 AIGNIGTYDPTNPNI
+1913 TDT
-1928 RYSIPGGIDENTRRA
+1928 RYSVRGGIDENTRRA

-1968 SVGEVETR
+1968 SVAEVETR
-1976 DKAKLLARQK
+1976 DQAKLLLRQK
-1986 TADKFATVS
+1986 AADKFATVN

-2000 LFSKGYKNAFGDLN
+2000 MFSKGFKNAFGDLN

-2023 EACKL
+2023 EARKL
-2028 VLDFYKAGGIK
+2028 VLDFYKAGGIRMR
-2039 FGKSG
+2039 KSG

-2051 KESLQGAVE
+2051 KDSLQGAVE
-2060 QLVDLAAKNDMTYKD
+2060 QLVDLAAKSDMTYKD

-2084 EGHRLHNMR
+2084 EGHRLYNMR

-2132 IDTLEAAFQ
+2132 VDTLEAAFQ
-2141 KSPEIKAI
+2141 KSPETKAI

-2160 IDLMVAAGRIT
+2160 IDLMVATGRIT

-2193 SETPIKGRGSYG
+2193 TESPVKGRGTYG
-2205 IATLRN
+2205 ISTLRN
-2211 IPGME
+2211 LPGME

-2230 TSRLGWMITEAANNN
+2230 TSRLGWMITEAAHNN

-2272 ALTVKVYREGKP
+2272 NLTVKVYREGKP

-2289 ESVADYEAFQAA
+2289 ESAADYEAFQAA

-2306 WLVGSLIPAARWVR
+2306 WMVSSLLPAAKWVR
-2320 IGVTA
+2320 VGVTA
-2325 FPAFPIK
+2325 FPAFSIK
-2332 QVIEDAQRSMF
+2332 QVIEDAQRAMF

-2355 KTLYNF
+2355 RTLYNF

-2383 MMEQLG
+2383 EMEKLG

-2415 WSAKVYHVLEKITKA
+2415 WSGKVYHVLEKITKA

-2439 FEETLLE
+2439 FESTLME

-2512 SATGS
+2512 AASGS
-2517 ERADARKQFYKM
+2517 ERAEARKQFYKM

-2565 HSDKKIPLPKEIGFL
+2565 HTDKKIPLPKEIGFL

-2606 LGTIVKGGV
+2606 LGTIVKGGF

-2625 AQLKPILE
+2625 AQIKPILE

-2638 SFFLQRELESASM
+2638 SFFLQRELESPAM
-2651 QRLDPSQR
+2651 QKLDPSQR

-2667 AKSIGALSQQLGNV
+2667 AKSIGDFSRTLADA
-2681 AGTKIVEVS
+2681 AGTKSLEVS

-2703 IAGSSTLLMTDALIN
+2703 IAGSSTLLVTDALIN
-2718 PTRADRPLHQM
+2718 PSRPDRPLYQM

-2735 VYDTTGGRAK
+2735 IYNTQGGRAK
-2745 NEFFDL
+2745 NEFYDL
-2751 QEKVSRANNT
+2751 QEKVGQADATFKSLRET
-2761 YLSMKDTNPK
+2761 SPE
-2771 KAVEY
+2771 KALDYME
-2776 YAKNEP
+2776 KNEALLAVAP
-2782 YILAMPTLNATLKQL
+2782 ILNSSLKQL
-2797 TAIRKQRVFYET
+2797 STTRKLRLQLET
-2809 ASPEALNMDGKE
+2809 MSNEQLGMTGKE
-2821 RRATIDILDKLD
+2821 RREAITDIIKQENESLDY
-2833 IEAVSKIRALDKD
+2833 IRALDKQV
-2846 LRDLSKANK
+2846 RDLKK

>member
-1 MPLYRIQAPNGLT
+1 MPLYRIKAPNGLT
-14 YQIEGPEGATKEE
+14 YQIEGPEGASQEE
-27 VAQAVLAKNPDAGKP
+27 VAMAVMAKNPDAGKP
-42 FKEAGFSLADT
+42 FKEAGASFGDTALA
-53 GVAALQSAVGATKS
+53 GLQSAVGATKS

-87 GLGQLYTPER
+87 GLSQLYTPER
-97 QAEQAR
+97 QAEMAR
-103 RDALEKAAARSGST
+103 RDALEKAAAKSGST
-117 LEEIKAGAAG
+117 LEEIKAAGAG

-134 ATASAVGSSVPTI
+134 ATASAVGSSIPTV
-147 ALAMGAA
+147 ALSIGAA
-154 ALAVPAAAV
+154 ALATGAAATI
-163 LGLGGAAALAFAGA
+163 GLVGAPALAFAAA
-177 VGIATKYTLGALQGA
+177 VGIGTKYALGALQGA

-206 VGKQY
+206 VAKQY

-218 ISKIALKAQEFTG
+218 VSKIALEAQNFTG
-231 KNWDNIMAGTGI
+231 KNWDNILAGTGI
-243 GFVAGGTGLEKDL
+243 GAVAGGTGIEKDL
-256 LKKLSKPVAAAAAK
+256 LKKLSKPVAEAAAK
-270 EAGEKVGQEVAK
+270 KAGEEVAK
-282 KGIIAGTKRA
+282 KGIIAATGRGA
-292 AGAGLKEAVPEAIQG
+292 MAGLKEAVPEGIQG

-344 GGSAVSPF
+344 GGSAVHPF
-352 TGEATA
+352 TGTESASN
-358 KPPAPVV
+358 KPTV
-365 DQSGQPTPSELEAQ
+365 DQNGQPTPNELEAL
-379 VQQRR
+379 VQKRKLERQ
-384 LAREQEQMG
+384 QEQMG
-393 VKQGRAAREGEKM
+393 VKQGREAREGEKI
-406 LDAEAQAEADQQKL
+406 LDAEAQAQADQQQV

-454 VMQKTDAYATLFQE
+454 VMQKTDAYAELFQE
-468 KQALTGQTQTKEVKA
+468 KQALVNQTQTKEVKA
-483 RIKTID
+483 RIKTVD

-495 IEEDNRVPNEF
+495 IEEDTRVPNEF

-514 KVTKNL
+514 KVIKNL

-548 EQTPV
+548 EQAPV
-553 QQTDLLGNPIQQEA
+553 QQTDLLGQPIQQEA

-600 QADRNAAKD
+600 QAERNAAKD

-622 TDEAAVAEPK
+622 TDEAAVPEPK
-632 IIVKKPPVTKP
+632 IIVKKPPVTEP

-683 LDITKPEG
+683 LDITKPED
-691 AADVKNMLTIY
+691 AAEVRNMLSIY

-721 EFQGLPA
+721 EFQALPTPA
-728 PAPKVEAAPA
+728 PVVETA
-738 PTVAET
+738 
-744 PVVTPVT
+744 VVTPV
-751 LNKGQQKLRDALD
+751 
-764 ANGRIFIDSRDEG
+764 
-777 GKKTYY
+777 
-783 AKGVGSTSPDFQVE
+783 
-797 LQLTPEEKKT
+797 
-807 ARLAEADIELASTQ
+807 
-821 EERDAG
+821 
-827 KKALEDALRPAAD
+827 
-840 RATKPVKA
+840 VKA
-848 KTTGQ
+848 PTKTTSQ

-863 AQPSARKAKDE
+863 TQPSARKVKNEAAKP
-874 TAKSTAEPTSTPTV
+874 TAEPAPTPTV
-888 TKKVEAPATPAP
+888 TKAVEAPPAP
-900 VKVVKKTEL
+900 APIKVVKKTEP
-909 KKVEPKKVV
+909 KKVEPK
-918 KKSEPKKLEA
+918 
-928 PKVEPK
+928 KVEPK

-948 ETVDDLDLDPE
+948 ETADDLDLDPE
-959 TTKTKVKSFAK
+959 VTKTKVKSFAK

-977 IDDISLNAVESISKD
+977 IDDIGLNAVESISKD
-992 KDMGYEDLL
+992 KDMGTQDLL
-1001 DEIRFALEAY
+1001 DEVKFALDDY
-1011 ESNQKKAPEAKPEL
+1011 ERQQKKAPETKPEE
-1025 KKVTDESNIIEGETR
+1025 KAPVAEEKPKAVPEPQKEQIEKPFNRLTE
-1040 VIPDNQQKLLE
+1040 DQK
-1051 GPVSRLQDD
+1051 Q
-1060 QVEELEDFYGVK
+1060 ELEEFYGENR
-1072 KDNPEFWK
+1072 DSPAFWDK
-1080 RLQEDVTLFAEKGA
+1080 LRADVVTSINKGS
-1094 KAVKQAIREIIRQVQ
+1094 KAVAKAIRELVNQI
-1109 AGVLAVGVIFNPGN
+1109 ASGVLAAGLIFNPTGLSNQYN
-1123 ISAPEAFVLHN
+1123 INLPKTFQQTIAITAPVPEEA
-1134 PVSVTTTQEV
+1134 
-1144 KAGIPASVASKM
+1144 KAKM
-1156 SDGAKEAYEILIPA
+1156 SPLAQDVYGAMAPVAMKSGKWFMVADKPNGMLHIFKEDGSHFISDATLYGKDKGDVMEAKSSLEGGAK
-1170 MKGKNGDKL
+1170 
-1179 MVFVDKPTGRIFIFD
+1179 
-1194 ADGKPVLDKKVLIGL
+1194 
-1209 AKGDLYKGNNDLPQN
+1209 
-1224 RITPA
+1224 ITPA
-1229 GLFGIK
+1229 GKFTMKESPADYAG
-1235 IIDAAKGGNAK
+1235 
-1246 KTAGDYDFGKVF
+1246 KTSLILVESKDYSGYI
-1258 ALEDPDA
+1258 A
-1265 VVTIM
+1265 V
-1270 HSVWLKEK
+1270 H
-1278 DAAQRQAALK
+1278 
-1288 SESAADSRYSFGCIN
+1288 AADVSTPSERRLARLETPTAEDNRISYGCIN
-1303 IDKATYKYLL
+1303 TKHQTFINEIKPNIASLDGGLIFVLPDATETTAGMFAPETEVVERTETPATARAETGR
-1313 DNFQAQMDGAK
+1313 DVAK
-1324 MFVVPD
+1324 
-1330 NQADTKAFLT
+1330 K
-1340 GEKANADVLVREAV
+1340 EERIE
-1354 KPVTKTTTQTRDS
+1354 
-1367 AFAQEAKTGT
+1367 GT
-1377 LGREQGLPPK
+1377 EG
-1387 EPTRSRITDDQNPV
+1387 PTRSRIEKDQEPV
-1401 DNPISNAELE
+1401 ANPISNAELE

-1425 EVTILDS
+1425 EITILDS
-1432 AKDLDPKAPA
+1432 AKDLDPNAPD
-1442 GAAGLVKDGNVYLFR
+1442 GASGLVKDGNVYLFR
-1457 DGIKSGIEGAKT
+1457 DGITSGIEGAKT

-1481 LLTNPKEYHRVMINL
+1481 LLTNPKEYHRVMNNL

-1505 MADKWIASQEGQDAK
+1505 MADKWIASQEGQEAK
-1520 AAYAKEYANPND
+1520 AAYADMYTNPND
-1532 RLNALTAHGTDEALA
+1532 RVSALTAHATDEALA

-1556 EKIGTGQRA
+1556 KKIGTGQRA

-1588 SIRSATYTEVEKFV
+1588 NIRSATYTEVEKFV

-1611 AGPVNVRLTRRFA
+1611 AGPVNMRLTRRF
-1624 QAAATASDAFKRWF
+1624 S
-1638 KDSQVVDNNGKP
+1638 V
-1650 LVVYH
+1650 
-1655 GTSRSFDTFLKDMLG
+1655 
-1670 AATGAPSAKL
+1670 
-1680 GFFFAGDP
+1680 
-1688 DTSTGYAINAKKN
+1688 
-1701 ETESPA
+1701 
-1707 ESEIRFLNK
+1707 
-1716 DIKRYQKGL
+1716 
-1725 AEATAQKDPNSIEG
+1725 
-1739 KTLRERQEKY
+1739 
-1749 RLKQLA
+1749 
-1755 EAQAKLKKD
+1755 
-1764 PNDRMA
+1764 
-1770 KLDVDRFSKQLPES
+1770 
-1784 SYVYIAESY
+1784 
-1793 IREYTESLA
+1793 
-1802 RAEKKLTALKAEVR
+1802 
-1816 KSAEEIGRR
+1816 
-1825 AGENIMPVYLSMQNP
+1825 
-1840 LILDQRGA
+1840 
-1848 PYRIMSYRDT
+1848 
-1858 IIKAKQDG
+1858 
-1866 HDGVIIKNTY
+1866 
-1876 DGKQQPGWIQRLIA
+1876 
-1890 KWRKEDVPSDTI
+1890 
-1902 YIAFEPTQIKS
+1902 
-1913 AIGNIGTYDPTNPNI
+1913 
-1928 RYSIPGGIDENTRRA
+1928 PGGIDENTRRA
-1943 VQAIQDKTPA
+1943 VQAIQDKTPE

-1968 SVGEVETR
+1968 SVTEVETR
-1976 DKAKLLARQK
+1976 DQAKLLARQK

-2023 EACKL
+2023 EARKL
-2028 VLDFYKAGGIK
+2028 VLDFFKAGGIK
-2039 FGKSG
+2039 MAKSG

-2060 QLVDLAAKNDMTYKD
+2060 QLVDLAAKNDMTYKE

-2084 EGHRLHNMR
+2084 EGHRLYNMR

-2171 KEQGQFWKDNAA
+2171 KEQGQFWKDNSA

-2211 IPGME
+2211 LPGME

-2230 TSRLGWMITEAANNN
+2230 TGRLSWMITEAANNN

-2325 FPAFPIK
+2325 FPAFSIK

-2383 MMEQLG
+2383 QMEKLG

-2415 WSAKVYHVLEKITKA
+2415 WSASAYHALEKITKA

-2446 TGGKRDGD
+2446 TGGKKDKDGS
-2454 GNITG
+2454 ITG
-2459 GDKDLAQLRAR
+2459 GDQDLAQLRAR

-2512 SATGS
+2512 SASGS

-2592 RRYGTDEEQ
+2592 RRYGTAEEQ

-2625 AQLKPILE
+2625 AQIKPILE

-2638 SFFLQRELESASM
+2638 SFFLQRELESTSI
-2651 QRLDPSQR
+2651 QKLDPSQR
-2659 FTPSTSEL
+2659 YTPSTSEL

-2718 PTRADRPLHQM
+2718 PSRPDRPLYQM

-2735 VYDTTGGRAK
+2735 VYNTQGGRAK
-2745 NEFFDL
+2745 NEFYDL
-2751 QEKVSRANNT
+2751 QEKVGQAEMT
-2761 YLSMKDTNPK
+2761 FKSM
-2771 KAVEY
+2771 
-2776 YAKNEP
+2776 
-2782 YILAMPTLNATLKQL
+2782 Q
-2797 TAIRKQRVFYET
+2797 ET
-2809 ASPEALNMDGKE
+2809 APDKAAAYFEKNAAYIAVAPILNNSLQQLSQTRQLRQQLETSSNEQLGMTGKE
-2821 RRATIDILDKLD
+2821 RREAIDDVIKMENESLQYVRMLDKQ
-2833 IEAVSKIRALDKD
+2833 V
-2846 LRDLSKANK
+2846 RDLSK

>member
-1 MPLYRIQAPNGLT
+1 MA
-14 YQIEGPEGATKEE
+14 
-27 VAQAVLAKNPDAGKP
+27 VMAQNPDAGKP

-87 GLGQLYTPER
+87 GLGQLYSPER

-103 RDALEKAAARSGST
+103 RDALEKAAAKSGST
-117 LEEIKAGAAG
+117 LEEIKASAAG

-134 ATASAVGSSVPTI
+134 ATASAVGSSVPTV
-147 ALAMGAA
+147 ALSIGAA
-154 ALAVPAAAV
+154 ALAVPAAAA
-163 LGLGGAAALAFAGA
+163 LGLIGAPALAFAAA
-177 VGIATKYTLGALQGA
+177 VGIGTKYALGALQGA

-206 VGKQY
+206 VAKQY
-211 PDLSKEE
+211 PDLSKEQV
-218 ISKIALKAQEFTG
+218 SKIALEAQEFTG

-243 GFVAGGTGLEKDL
+243 GAVAGGTGVEKEL
-256 LKKLSKPVAAAAAK
+256 LKKLSKPIAAAAAK
-270 EAGEKVGQEVAK
+270 EAGEEVAK

-330 VLGAATKEGMMGML
+330 VLGAATKEGLMGML

-352 TGEATA
+352 TGATPT
-358 KPPAPVV
+358 PPATV
-365 DQSGQPTPSELEAQ
+365 DQSGQPTPNELEAQ

-384 LAREQEQMG
+384 LAREREQMG
-393 VKQGRAAREGEKM
+393 VKQGRAAREGEK
-406 LDAEAQAEADQQKL
+406 LIDAEAKAEADQQQT

-468 KQALTGQTQTKEVKA
+468 KQALANQTQTKEVKA

-495 IEEDNRVPNEF
+495 IEEDTRVPNEF

-548 EQTPV
+548 EQAPI

-567 PAPAAP
+567 PAAATP

-622 TDEAAVAEPK
+622 TAEAEVLPPK
-632 IIVKKPPVTKP
+632 IIVKKPPVTEP
-643 TVRVKPTPETVAP
+643 TVRQKPTPETVAP

-683 LDITKPEG
+683 LDITKPED

-721 EFQGLPA
+721 EFQALPA
-728 PAPKVEAAPA
+728 PAPKAEATPAPTPA

-744 PVVTPVT
+744 PAPTAVTS
-751 LNKGQQKLRDALD
+751 NQIMDQIRAAQD
-764 ANGRIFIDSRDEG
+764 
-777 GKKTYY
+777 
-783 AKGVGSTSPDFQVE
+783 Q
-797 LQLTPEEKKT
+797 QLTLLDKAGRAPRKGSEKEKQRNALQEKIGTLREQFDKVSAEEK
-807 ARLAEADIELASTQ
+807 R
-821 EERDAG
+821 
-827 KKALEDALRPAAD
+827 
-840 RATKPVKA
+840 
-848 KTTGQ
+848 
-853 SAEKKAANKA
+853 AANKA
-863 AQPSARKAKDE
+863 AQPSAKKAAQLALPAPVK
-874 TAKSTAEPTSTPTV
+874 AA
-888 TKKVEAPATPAP
+888 EAPAAPAP
-900 VKVVKKTEL
+900 IKVVKKTEP
-909 KKVEPKKVV
+909 KKVEPKKVEP
-918 KKSEPKKLEA
+918 KKVEPKKVEPKKLEA

-1011 ESNQKKAPEAKPEL
+1011 ESNQKKAPEAKPEP
-1025 KKVTDESNIIEGETR
+1025 KKVTDESNVIEGETR
-1040 VIPDNQQKLLE
+1040 VIPDNQVKLLE
-1051 GPVSRLQDD
+1051 GPVGRLQDD
-1060 QVEELEDFYGVK
+1060 QVEELEEFYGVDK
-1072 KDNPEFWK
+1072 SNPEFWK

-1123 ISAPEAFVLHN
+1123 ISAPEAFILHS

-1144 KAGIPASVASKM
+1144 KAEIPASVASKM

-1246 KTAGDYDFGKVF
+1246 KTAGEYDFGKVF

-1278 DAAQRQAALK
+1278 DAAQRQAALQ
-1288 SESAADSRYSFGCIN
+1288 SESTTDSRFSFGCIN
-1303 IDKATYKYLL
+1303 IDKGTYKYLL

-1330 NQADTKAFLT
+1330 NQADTRAFLM
-1340 GEKANADVLVREAV
+1340 GEKSSGDVLVREAV

-1367 AFAQEAKTGT
+1367 AFAQEAKAGT

-1387 EPTRSRITDDQNPV
+1387 EPTRLRTTDDQNPV

-1481 LLTNPKEYHRVMINL
+1481 LLTNPKEYYRVMINL

-1556 EKIGTGQRA
+1556 KKIGTGQRA

-1573 LADVAEKIGMRQVAQ
+1573 LADVAEKIGLRQVAQ

-1624 QAAATASDAFKRWF
+1624 QAGATASDAFKRWF
-1638 KDSQVVDNNGKP
+1638 GNSKVVDKNGKP

-1655 GTSRSFDTFLKDMLG
+1655 GTDQD
-1670 AATGAPSAKL
+1670 
-1680 GFFFAGDP
+1680 
-1688 DTSTGYAINAKKN
+1688 
-1701 ETESPA
+1701 
-1707 ESEIRFLNK
+1707 
-1716 DIKRYQKGL
+1716 
-1725 AEATAQKDPNSIEG
+1725 
-1739 KTLRERQEKY
+1739 
-1749 RLKQLA
+1749 
-1755 EAQAKLKKD
+1755 
-1764 PNDRMA
+1764 
-1770 KLDVDRFSKQLPES
+1770 LDVLKSSKQLE
-1784 SYVYIAESY
+1784 
-1793 IREYTESLA
+1793 REGVREVGYTNGIYA
-1802 RAEKKLTALKAEVR
+1802 AANPAY
-1816 KSAEEIGRR
+1816 AGRYGVGKEG
-1825 AGENIMPVYLSMQNP
+1825 ANVMPVYLSMKNP
-1840 LILDQRGA
+1840 KVLEYNAFQRIVAKLTGYTDSKSKELA
-1848 PYRIMSYRDT
+1848 RSIAVTDRDLAEY
-1858 IIKAKQDG
+1858 KRQG
-1866 HDGVIIKNTY
+1866 Y
-1876 DGKQQPGWIQRLIA
+1876 DGLIN
-1890 KWRKEDVPSDTI
+1890 KELDEYVVFDS
-1902 YIAFEPTQIKS
+1902 TQVKS

-1928 RYSIPGGIDENTRRA
+1928 RYSVRGGIDENTRRA

-1976 DKAKLLARQK
+1976 DQAKLLLRQK
-1986 TADKFATVS
+1986 AADKFATVN

-2000 LFSKGYKNAFGDLN
+2000 MFSKGYKNAFGDLN

-2023 EACKL
+2023 EARKL
-2028 VLDFYKAGGIK
+2028 VLDFYKAGGIR
-2039 FGKSG
+2039 FTKSG

-2051 KESLQGAVE
+2051 KDSLQGAVE
-2060 QLVDLAAKNDMTYKD
+2060 QLVDLASKSDMTYKE

-2084 EGHRLHNMR
+2084 EGHRLYNMR

-2132 IDTLEAAFQ
+2132 VDTLEAAFQ
-2141 KSPEIKAI
+2141 KSPETKAI
-2149 LDTLNATRTQA
+2149 LDTLNATRMQA
-2160 IDLMVAAGRIT
+2160 IDLMVKAGRIT

-2193 SETPIKGRGSYG
+2193 TEIPVKGRGTYG
-2205 IATLRN
+2205 ISTLRN
-2211 IPGME
+2211 LPGME

-2230 TSRLGWMITEAANNN
+2230 TSRLGWMITEAAHNN

-2272 ALTVKVYREGKP
+2272 ALTIKVYREGKP

-2306 WLVGSLIPAARWVR
+2306 WLVGSLVPAARWVR
-2320 IGVTA
+2320 VGVTA
-2325 FPAFPIK
+2325 FPAFSIK
-2332 QVIEDAQRSMF
+2332 QVIEDAQRAMF

-2355 KTLYNF
+2355 RTLYNF

-2383 MMEQLG
+2383 EMEKLG

-2415 WSAKVYHVLEKITKA
+2415 WSGKVYHVLEKITKA

-2439 FEETLLE
+2439 FESTLME

-2512 SATGS
+2512 AASGS
-2517 ERADARKQFYKM
+2517 ERAEARKQFYKM

-2565 HSDKKIPLPKEIGFL
+2565 HTDKKIPLPKEIGFM

-2606 LGTIVKGGV
+2606 LGTIVKGGF

-2625 AQLKPILE
+2625 AQIKPILE

-2638 SFFLQRELESASM
+2638 SFFLQRELESPAM
-2651 QRLDPSQR
+2651 QKLDPSQR

-2667 AKSIGALSQQLGNV
+2667 AKSIGDFSRTLADA
-2681 AGTKIVEVS
+2681 AGTKSLEVS

-2703 IAGSSTLLMTDALIN
+2703 IAGSSTLLVTDALIN
-2718 PTRADRPLHQM
+2718 PSRPDRPLYQM

-2735 VYDTTGGRAK
+2735 IYNTAGGRAK
-2745 NEFFDL
+2745 NEFYDL
-2751 QEKVSRANNT
+2751 QEKVGQADATFKSLRET
-2761 YLSMKDTNPK
+2761 SPE
-2771 KAVEY
+2771 KALDYME
-2776 YAKNEP
+2776 KNEALLAVAP
-2782 YILAMPTLNATLKQL
+2782 ILNSSLKQL
-2797 TAIRKQRVFYET
+2797 STTRKLRLQLET
-2809 ASPEALNMDGKE
+2809 MSNEQLGMTGKE
-2821 RRATIDILDKLD
+2821 RREAITDIIKQENESLDY
-2833 IEAVSKIRALDKD
+2833 IRALDKQV
-2846 LRDLSKANK
+2846 RDLKK

>member
-1 MPLYRIQAPNGLT
+1 
-14 YQIEGPEGATKEE
+14 
-27 VAQAVLAKNPDAGKP
+27 VV
-42 FKEAGFSLADT
+42 
-53 GVAALQSAVGATKS
+53 
-67 TLQGFGAE
+67 
-75 APGVETLSNLQK
+75 
-87 GLGQLYTPER
+87 R
-97 QAEQAR
+97 Q
-103 RDALEKAAARSGST
+103 
-117 LEEIKAGAAG
+117 
-127 VTEAPIQ
+127 
-134 ATASAVGSSVPTI
+134 
-147 ALAMGAA
+147 
-154 ALAVPAAAV
+154 
-163 LGLGGAAALAFAGA
+163 
-177 VGIATKYTLGALQGA
+177 
-192 GSVKGSIYDAVKEE
+192 
-206 VGKQY
+206 
-211 PDLSKEE
+211 
-218 ISKIALKAQEFTG
+218 
-231 KNWDNIMAGTGI
+231 
-243 GFVAGGTGLEKDL
+243 
-256 LKKLSKPVAAAAAK
+256 
-270 EAGEKVGQEVAK
+270 
-282 KGIIAGTKRA
+282 
-292 AGAGLKEAVPEAIQG
+292 
-307 GQEQFA
+307 
-313 ANVAQT
+313 
-319 REGFETPAMEG
+319 
-330 VLGAATKEGMMGML
+330 
-344 GGSAVSPF
+344 
-352 TGEATA
+352 
-358 KPPAPVV
+358 
-365 DQSGQPTPSELEAQ
+365 
-379 VQQRR
+379 
-384 LAREQEQMG
+384 
-393 VKQGRAAREGEKM
+393 
-406 LDAEAQAEADQQKL
+406 
-420 ARVEA
+420 
-425 EKAAATELQTLRAQ
+425 
-439 RQAELEQTFPKDYSD
+439 
-454 VMQKTDAYATLFQE
+454 
-468 KQALTGQTQTKEVKA
+468 
-483 RIKTID
+483 
-489 GLIQGI
+489 
-495 IEEDNRVPNEF
+495 
-506 KRMQAENA
+506 
-514 KVTKNL
+514 
-520 PPDLQAKYAATAF
+520 
-533 TIPEPQQMEIRAATV
+533 
-548 EQTPV
+548 
-553 QQTDLLGNPIQQEA
+553 
-567 PAPAAP
+567 
-573 DKFKTV
+573 
-579 QTAAEAQAALDLQN
+579 
-593 RRDARAG
+593 
-600 QADRNAAKD
+600 
-609 AGQLGLFT
+609 
-617 RVGTP
+617 
-622 TDEAAVAEPK
+622 
-632 IIVKKPPVTKP
+632 
-643 TVRVKPTPETVAP
+643 KPTPETVEP

-683 LDITKPEG
+683 LDITKPED

-716 FLGRP
+716 FLERP
-721 EFQGLPA
+721 EFQALPAVAPAAIETPAVAPVVEPTVA
-728 PAPKVEAAPA
+728 PAPVVKA
-738 PTVAET
+738 PT
-744 PVVTPVT
+744 
-751 LNKGQQKLRDALD
+751 
-764 ANGRIFIDSRDEG
+764 
-777 GKKTYY
+777 
-783 AKGVGSTSPDFQVE
+783 
-797 LQLTPEEKKT
+797 
-807 ARLAEADIELASTQ
+807 
-821 EERDAG
+821 
-827 KKALEDALRPAAD
+827 
-840 RATKPVKA
+840 

-863 AQPSARKAKDE
+863 AQPSAKKAK
-874 TAKSTAEPTSTPTV
+874 AA
-888 TKKVEAPATPAP
+888 EAPPAPAP
-900 VKVVKKTEL
+900 VKVVKKAEP
-909 KKVEPKKVV
+909 KKVEPKKVEV
-918 KKSEPKKLEA
+918 KKAEPKKVEPKKVEPKKLEA
-928 PKVEPK
+928 PKVAPK
-934 KEEPKVDKA
+934 KEEPKVDKT

-1011 ESNQKKAPEAKPEL
+1011 ESQQKKAPEAKPEP
-1025 KKVTDESNIIEGETR
+1025 KKVTDESNVIEGETR
-1040 VIPDNQQKLLE
+1040 VIPDNQVKLLE
-1051 GPVSRLQDD
+1051 GPVGRLQDD
-1060 QVEELEDFYGVK
+1060 QVEELEEFYGVDK
-1072 KDNPEFWK
+1072 SNPEFWK

-1123 ISAPEAFVLHN
+1123 ISAPEAFVLHS

-1144 KAGIPASVASKM
+1144 KAEVPASVASKM

-1246 KTAGDYDFGKVF
+1246 KTAGEYDFGKVF

-1278 DAAQRQAALK
+1278 DAAQRQAALQ
-1288 SESAADSRYSFGCIN
+1288 SESTTDSRFSFGCIN
-1303 IDKATYKYLL
+1303 IDKGTYKYLL

-1330 NQADTKAFLT
+1330 NQADTRAFLM
-1340 GEKANADVLVREAV
+1340 GEKSSGDVLVREAV

-1367 AFAQEAKTGT
+1367 AFAQEAKAGT

-1387 EPTRSRITDDQNPV
+1387 EPTRLRTTDDQNPV

-1442 GAAGLVKDGNVYLFR
+1442 GAAGLVKDGSVYLFR

-1469 VFHELF
+1469 IFHELF

-1520 AAYAKEYANPND
+1520 AAYAKEYSNPRD
-1532 RLNALTAHGTDEALA
+1532 QLNALTAHGTDEALA

-1556 EKIGTGQRA
+1556 KKIGTGQRA
-1565 FVRSIAKW
+1565 FVRSVAKW

-1611 AGPVNVRLTRRFA
+1611 AGPVNMRLTRRF
-1624 QAAATASDAFKRWF
+1624 S
-1638 KDSQVVDNNGKP
+1638 V
-1650 LVVYH
+1650 
-1655 GTSRSFDTFLKDMLG
+1655 
-1670 AATGAPSAKL
+1670 
-1680 GFFFAGDP
+1680 
-1688 DTSTGYAINAKKN
+1688 
-1701 ETESPA
+1701 
-1707 ESEIRFLNK
+1707 
-1716 DIKRYQKGL
+1716 
-1725 AEATAQKDPNSIEG
+1725 
-1739 KTLRERQEKY
+1739 
-1749 RLKQLA
+1749 
-1755 EAQAKLKKD
+1755 
-1764 PNDRMA
+1764 
-1770 KLDVDRFSKQLPES
+1770 
-1784 SYVYIAESY
+1784 
-1793 IREYTESLA
+1793 
-1802 RAEKKLTALKAEVR
+1802 
-1816 KSAEEIGRR
+1816 
-1825 AGENIMPVYLSMQNP
+1825 
-1840 LILDQRGA
+1840 
-1848 PYRIMSYRDT
+1848 
-1858 IIKAKQDG
+1858 
-1866 HDGVIIKNTY
+1866 
-1876 DGKQQPGWIQRLIA
+1876 
-1890 KWRKEDVPSDTI
+1890 
-1902 YIAFEPTQIKS
+1902 
-1913 AIGNIGTYDPTNPNI
+1913 
-1928 RYSIPGGIDENTRRA
+1928 PGGIDENTRRA

-1968 SVGEVETR
+1968 SVSEVETR
-1976 DKAKLLARQK
+1976 DKAKLLVRQK
-1986 TADKFATVS
+1986 AADKFATVS

-2000 LFSKGYKNAFGDLN
+2000 MFSKGYKNAFGDLN

-2023 EACKL
+2023 EARKL

-2039 FGKSG
+2039 FAKSG

-2051 KESLQGAVE
+2051 KDSLQGAVE
-2060 QLVDLAAKNDMTYKD
+2060 QLVDLASKSNMTYKE
-2075 AESYVSSLL
+2075 AETYVSSLL

-2111 KNKEAD
+2111 KNKQAD

-2123 LARHMDNAD
+2123 LSRHMDNAD

-2141 KSPEIKAI
+2141 KSPEVKAI

-2160 IDLMVAAGRIT
+2160 IDFMIEAGRIT
-2171 KEQGQFWKDNAA
+2171 PEQGKFWKENSA

-2193 SETPIKGRGSYG
+2193 TEIPVKGRGSYG
-2205 IATLRN
+2205 ISTLRN
-2211 IPGME
+2211 LPGME

-2230 TSRLGWMITEAANNN
+2230 TGRLSWMITEAANNN

-2272 ALTVKVYREGKP
+2272 ALTIKVYRGGKP

-2306 WLVGSLIPAARWVR
+2306 WLVGSLVPAARWVR
-2320 IGVTA
+2320 VGVTA
-2325 FPAFPIK
+2325 FPAFSIK

-2355 KTLYNF
+2355 RTLYNF

-2383 MMEQLG
+2383 EMEKLG

-2415 WSAKVYHVLEKITKA
+2415 IAATVYHVLEKITKA

-2439 FEETLLE
+2439 FESTLME

-2459 GDKDLAQLRAR
+2459 GDKELAQLRAR

-2512 SATGS
+2512 AASGS

-2565 HSDKKIPLPKEIGFL
+2565 YSDKKIPLPKEIGFL

-2606 LGTIVKGGV
+2606 LGTIVKGGI

-2625 AQLKPILE
+2625 AQIKPILE

-2638 SFFLQRELESASM
+2638 SFFLQRELESPAM
-2651 QRLDPSQR
+2651 QKLDPSQR

-2667 AKSIGALSQQLGNV
+2667 AKSIGDFSRTLADA
-2681 AGTKIVEVS
+2681 AGTKSLEVS

-2703 IAGSSTLLMTDALIN
+2703 IAGSSTLLVTDALIN
-2718 PTRADRPLHQM
+2718 PSRPDRPLYQM

-2735 VYDTTGGRAK
+2735 IYNTAGGRAK
-2745 NEFFDL
+2745 NEFYDL
-2751 QEKVSRANNT
+2751 QEKVGQADATFKSLRET
-2761 YLSMKDTNPK
+2761 SPE
-2771 KAVEY
+2771 KALDYME
-2776 YAKNEP
+2776 KNEALLAVAP
-2782 YILAMPTLNATLKQL
+2782 ILNSSLKQL
-2797 TAIRKQRVFYET
+2797 STTRKLRLQLET
-2809 ASPEALNMDGKE
+2809 MSNEQLGMTGKE
-2821 RRATIDILDKLD
+2821 RREAITDIIKQENESLDY
-2833 IEAVSKIRALDKD
+2833 IRALDKQV
-2846 LRDLSKANK
+2846 RDLKK